1 MGNKTKQK
9 QIDDLEEQ
17 EKNESDSYD
26 KRIEAIKDAQ
36 EKRKEIEEKAN
47 EDSLKEKKA
56 YAKAD
61 KLIMENH
68 QQEMLKLLASQSES
82 YKEIGS

>member
-1 MGNKTKQK
+1 M
-9 QIDDLEEQ
+9 EEQ

-68 QQEMLKLLASQSES
+68 QQEMLRLLASQSES
-82 YKEIGS
+82 YKEVGS